1 MTQKTS
7 AREGVLD
14 AFERIVNDRGE
25 RAATLDAVA
34 VEAGVSKGGLLYH
47 FGSKKDL
54 VDGVIDRIT
63 AAGSD
68 YVELLRSSPEGVV
81 GSFIRTSVTTGTP
94 FDNSYIALTRLAQS
108 GIYPDA
114 RETLA
119 RIEAEWFALVEAEV
133 GDAAV
138 ARVVLLVSDGLYY
151 NSALFPSA
159 ADAATGAALD
169 DVVGAIGDLVRARSG
184 PGRSTPVD

>member
-1 MTQKTS
+1 MVHKIT

-14 AFERIVNDRGE
+14 AFERLVIDRGE

-54 VDGVIDRIT
+54 VDGVVARIT

-68 YVELLRSSPEGVV
+68 YTELLRSSPEGVV
-81 GSFIRTSVTTGTP
+81 GSFIRTSVTTGTA

-114 RETLA
+114 REALS
-119 RIEAEWFALVEAEV
+119 RIEAEWFDLVEAEV
-133 GDAAV
+133 GDPAV

-151 NSALFPSA
+151 NSALFPQQKT
-159 ADAATGAALD
+159 AATQKALD
-169 DVVGAIGDLVRARSG
+169 DVVAAIGDLVRARG
-184 PGRSTPVD
+184 GYPAG